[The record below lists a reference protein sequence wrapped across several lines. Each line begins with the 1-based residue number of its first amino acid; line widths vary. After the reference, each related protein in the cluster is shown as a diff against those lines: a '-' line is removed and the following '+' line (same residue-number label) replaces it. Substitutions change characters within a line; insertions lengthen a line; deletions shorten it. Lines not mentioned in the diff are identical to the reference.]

1 MHLISKNEL
10 RRLQIKRLTEFANST
25 QKLSEDKIL
34 KEKLLRNSLLASAE
48 SIGISVSMP
57 LEVSTVPIIASL
69 WKMGKRVYIPRCLP
83 KRKMEFTLYDKNTIL
98 VKTKFGVLENRDS
111 KAIVNNNLDLMI
123 VPGLAYGLDKNS
135 RLGFGGGYYDRFL
148 EKYPTRT
155 LSLVNSVQLFKR
167 TSWQVEEHDI
177 PIEKLIL
184 VKKEETR
191 CKN

>member
-1 MHLISKNEL
+1 
-10 RRLQIKRLTEFANST
+10 
-25 QKLSEDKIL
+25 
-34 KEKLLRNSLLASAE
+34 
-48 SIGISVSMP
+48 
-57 LEVSTVPIIASL
+57 
-69 WKMGKRVYIPRCLP
+69 
-83 KRKMEFTLYDKNTIL
+83 MEFTLYDKNTIL

-155 LSLVNSVQLFKR
+155 LSLVNSFQLFKR

-184 VKKEETR
+184 VK
-191 CKN
+191 

>member
-1 MHLISKNEL
+1 MHLISKKEL
-10 RRLQIKRLTEFANST
+10 RKLQIKKLTEFANSK

-34 KEKLLRNSLLASAE
+34 KEKLLRSSLLTKAE

-57 LEVSTVPIIASL
+57 IEVNTAPIIASL

-177 PIEKLIL
+177 PIEKLIFS
-184 VKKEETR
+184 
-191 CKN
+191 

>member
-155 LSLVNSVQLFKR
+155 LSLVNSFQLFKR

-184 VKKEETR
+184 VK
-191 CKN
+191 

>member
-69 WKMGKRVYIPRCLP
+69 WKMGKRVYLH
-83 KRKMEFTLYDKNTIL
+83 F
-98 VKTKFGVLENRDS
+98 
-111 KAIVNNNLDLMI
+111 MI
-123 VPGLAYGLDKNS
+123 KIRY
-135 RLGFGGGYYDRFL
+135 
-148 EKYPTRT
+148 
-155 LSLVNSVQLFKR
+155 
-167 TSWQVEEHDI
+167 
-177 PIEKLIL
+177 
-184 VKKEETR
+184 
-191 CKN
+191 

>member
-83 KRKMEFTLYDKNTIL
+83 KRKMKFTLYDKNTIL

-184 VKKEETR
+184 VK
-191 CKN
+191 

>member
-1 MHLISKNEL
+1 MHLISKKEL
-10 RRLQIKRLTEFANST
+10 RKLQIKKLTEFANSK

-34 KEKLLRNSLLASAE
+34 KEKLLRSSLLTKAE

-57 LEVSTVPIIASL
+57 IEVNTAPIIASL

-184 VKKEETR
+184 VK
-191 CKN
+191 